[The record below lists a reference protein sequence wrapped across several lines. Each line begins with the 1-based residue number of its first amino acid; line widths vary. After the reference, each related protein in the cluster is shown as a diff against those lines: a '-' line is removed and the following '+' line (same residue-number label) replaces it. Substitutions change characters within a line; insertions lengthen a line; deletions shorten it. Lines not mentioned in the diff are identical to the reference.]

1 LALNKEEIVERA
13 LNGNGTVIDSPI
25 LPGELGFDTALD
37 KIEQDAVAAIALI
50 DKTDY
55 TAVSPDG
62 FRAKKIKKTEN
73 GETFEDLEE
82 LTLTLATINQPSFVR
97 AAEAI
102 TEQAKAVG
110 IKIQVETVEP
120 SLFYEEII
128 KPRAYQLLLTATQY
142 GRDADPYPFWHSS
155 QTKDPGLNLSLY
167 TNSKVDGLLEKARVT
182 NNTEERAAAYQEFQ
196 KLIIADL
203 PAIFLYQP
211 TYTYAVSSKIKNIS
225 LQKIQKP
232 ADRFQ
237 NITDWYIKTKNVIE

>member
-1 LALNKEEIVERA
+1 
-13 LNGNGTVIDSPI
+13 
-25 LPGELGFDTALD
+25 
-37 KIEQDAVAAIALI
+37 VAAIALI